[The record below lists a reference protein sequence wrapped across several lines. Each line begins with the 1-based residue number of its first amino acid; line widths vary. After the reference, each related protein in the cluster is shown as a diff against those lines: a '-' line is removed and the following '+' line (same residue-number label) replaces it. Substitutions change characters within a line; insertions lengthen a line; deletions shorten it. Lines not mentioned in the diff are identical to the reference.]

1 MNRAKQFE
9 GKFKSDWQQNFP
21 QSFILRLHDQMSGYK
36 VQSRNICDYICF
48 ENRTLFLIECKT
60 HSGASIPFDDIP
72 QYDLMKDYVGL
83 PNVRTGIVLWLYEKD
98 IGILYIPISTITK
111 LKEKGEKSIGI
122 RHLKQDYKI
131 ISLPSEKRRVYYDCD
146 YSPLLNL
153 NEGE

>member
-1 MNRAKQFE
+1 
-9 GKFKSDWQQNFP
+9 
-21 QSFILRLHDQMSGYK
+21 MSGYK

-48 ENRTLFLIECKT
+48 ENKTLFLIECKT

-83 PNVRTGIVLWLYEKD
+83 PNVRAGIVLWLYEKD

-122 RHLKQDYKI
+122 RHLK
-131 ISLPSEKRRVYYDCD
+131 
-146 YSPLLNL
+146 
-153 NEGE
+153 